1 MTGTNPF
8 HLVFAWF
15 AASLLAGLSL
25 ALRAAPLGVWATP
38 VALAIA
44 ACKAGIVLRVFMH
57 VKREPMSVRL
67 LAWITVSA
75 VGLLCLGVVA
85 DVGLR

>member
-1 MTGTNPF
+1 MPTTNPF
-8 HLVFAWF
+8 HLVVAWF

-25 ALRAAPLGVWATP
+25 ALRAAPLGAWATP

-44 ACKAGIVLRVFMH
+44 ACKAWIVLSAFMH
-57 VKREPMSVRL
+57 VKREAASVRL
-67 LAWITVSA
+67 LAWVTVSV